1 MTEQG
6 QESRVPTLYKQI
18 YSFTSDNRIAL
29 FICTAGLVF
38 VVSAI
43 FFLFKKENS
52 GKVVFSENSASAYSE
67 MKIVVDIEGAVMSPG
82 VYTLDSGARIGDLLI
97 LAGGFAQDADRD
109 WTAKYLNQAARLSD
123 GGKIYIPRVGEGI
136 STASVLGTSDGVDT
150 GEKININSA
159 TLAELDKLP
168 GVGEVT
174 AGKIIAGRPYL
185 TVEELKSKKIVGN
198 AVYEKIRELVDLY

>member
-1 MTEQG
+1 MG
-6 QESRVPTLYKQI
+6 IYKQI

-38 VVSAI
+38 IISSL
-43 FFLFKKENS
+43 FFLFKKEDA
-52 GKVVFSENSASAYSE
+52 GEVVFSENSASAYSE

-82 VYTLDSGARIGDLLI
+82 VYTLENGARVGDILI
-97 LAGGFAQDADRD
+97 LAGGFTGDADRE
-109 WTAKYLNQAARLSD
+109 WTAKYLNQAARLND

-136 STASVLGTSDGVDT
+136 STASLLGTSDSVNA

-159 TLAELDKLP
+159 TLGELDKLP

-174 AGKIIAGRPYL
+174 AQKIILGRPYQ
-185 TVEELKSKKIVGN
+185 TIEELKERKIVGK
-198 AVYEKIRELVDLY
+198 ALFERIKEIVVAY